1 MANATMQALQT
12 HAEKLNQQVAEVNA
26 SIKALGDVPD
36 NNPALLEYRKQL
48 RRLNSDLKD
57 VNTTMKDYT
66 RGVKAAGELYRH
78 YAMGNIEDMSIKAIR
93 AGVNGM
99 KKRLDNLKAGG
110 DPGDAEEMRL
120 IEAITTEADVVV
132 KRFKT
137 DYQNVVEEIV
147 RGGTVT
153 EQTLKRTRDGLADL
167 MQTAETEAE
176 KNELTNYWQKVGAAI
191 EAVTVENRRLRGEVA
206 DREEAMRIAYTTD
219 HDGSQQ
225 AIHDAEARA
234 DAARRENDELR
245 QALDLKQQQR
255 RELEQEMDINSMQ
268 QRALMDRRDELK
280 AQEKE
285 DRAIRNQRVDDANKE
300 LNAARRAA
308 KIQQQA
314 YDEQKQTVE
323 KLRTEVQG
331 LTDDIRKMEKTAELN
346 QQQDKL
352 NGMVG
357 ETVTANQRLARA
369 EQEQTDARNAQTEA
383 KKHEG
388 EAIKKVEDELRGLT
402 DEQLKNA
409 QAYSHLTEEINTDTA
424 AMQRNITTEQEAT
437 READRLRSGSIDKME
452 QALARLRE
460 SNRKLDPTIDKE
472 EWERGERAIGQL
484 TLSLEELK
492 KKQAELRREP
502 VLDMMTQ
509 RLYQLST
516 LSRDALTETKKFW
529 ETMVDGAQEGST
541 ELADYEQHLKSIAWE
556 EHARVQKKGRKTIA
570 FFQNEDYRYT
580 SAAET
585 EEQRK
590 ALVAY
595 RDSLPAHA
603 TDLIE
608 TINALLEKQ
617 AQFVK
622 EAAGEWM
629 SLEKAMELASKAG
642 TDGFAGS
649 AKDIQLATQSLER
662 QRDTIIATIRE
673 KRNLGQ
679 VTKAEEDQLADLTK
693 KLRSLKFEQD
703 NVNMSQ
709 EKMRTLIENPAN
721 AVNLDELR
729 AAIKRADGQLRQ
741 MQQSLGENSSEYKR
755 FGEQVRNAK
764 NVMKEMEGQA
774 KASATAW
781 EKAFSRLKT
790 YVVMYMGFNEVWQ
803 KVSNTARDLMDL
815 SDRMGEVRK
824 TTGFTADEVG
834 RLSENLKKMDVRTSL
849 TSLMEISASAGQLG
863 LKTLE
868 DVQGFTEAANKLMIA
883 LPEMG
888 REAATEMM
896 RVAIATG
903 EVDKIRKQLQEGT
916 IEGSSAT
923 AVAMEKIASTIDRLR
938 ASSASTAPE
947 ITDFVKR
954 VGAVGAQS
962 GITIDQV
969 AALGSTVSSL
979 GMRVEMSATALSRM
993 IPAIRRNAFDVA
1005 HAIGMAPDALR
1016 KMFDEAGGGM
1026 NAMLEIF
1033 QHIKDAGMDED
1044 DIEKMLGMGDM
1055 AEIMKE
1061 LNQQGARAGIV
1072 FSGLSQNVD
1081 ELRRQ
1086 LGVAN
1091 QAYDE
1096 NIAIQQEFDKMNETT
1111 AAKWERLKN
1120 KFEEMFVG
1128 DEAQQWLGK
1137 IIDGARVAVDII
1149 EALQGYIVRIA
1160 AAFALWK
1167 VGVGGAIW
1175 TYLINPI
1182 KLAVTG
1188 VHSLD
1193 FQVKGFAA
1201 TWRTAWKSMDAA
1213 TKANWIAALA
1223 SAFYML
1229 GKYIYDTATRVSELQ
1244 QELNRLDIETDDAVS
1259 HVGRLVTAFNDS
1271 SVKAEAA
1278 AKKQT
1283 DLQEQTDRLSKEV
1296 EELSKKTGQGAEATN
1311 ELTKKQDELK
1321 EKEKE
1326 LKKATDESNKANQAR
1341 SNLISELNSKYS
1353 TYLGYMLNEKTAA
1366 EQVASAHQLI
1376 VAALK
1381 EERKQKGL
1389 NALHDAVDKE
1399 YADDIKEY
1407 SENSQEELSGIARDA
1422 QRRIMDQ
1429 WRRVLTAVT
1438 PDAKTGNFTLAAV
1451 DGVTKGGTYGS
1462 EAELKAAM
1470 RSALRDIVRTEAGGK
1485 NDRVKVSTWVGTK
1498 YKSLD
1503 DYLDDIWGG
1512 GSDDGFGDWA
1522 ETYINRERDIAKAT
1536 HDNQVEVNQAH
1547 KERIEAAVK
1556 DQRTNLED
1564 LQKLAKDNNQFTDD
1578 QIRQMAQDV
1587 NALVAG
1593 FDHFGEELSGAD
1605 EIFGKGQE
1613 RTLQNAVNNI
1623 LASLDQK
1630 TRARVFRVAQKGQKS
1645 TNGTGSVPV
1654 PSGSNAWGSNAP
1666 ADSTDYSLFD
1676 VNELVARRNQMDKF
1690 KNILK
1695 PDTDVRTVLAED
1707 KALMKALDNGLKSD
1721 WKSVL
1726 DWYNAERKKIQEELK
1741 SERFSTNTG
1750 HWRDEKNGRGRKNRF
1765 RESDYALA
1773 ELDRYYSRRKEK
1785 LEKAREEEGM
1795 SEELFN
1801 REAELLEQEHLERR
1815 SKLRETF
1822 TAGTSKQEREMV
1834 AQFRLWWDKLE
1845 KSGDLDEV
1853 PWATVESEWMKALAS
1868 EIGRN
1873 NLKAQ
1878 QDLTQLQSITVK
1890 HLNAIAKLI
1899 DKERPYDGITA
1910 NLRKNLTEMD
1920 ILLTDIMKDG
1930 PADDTAKLVS
1940 EQGRRLQFLLTEA
1953 EHAYALTFDDLAKK
1967 MREQGLGDWADALM
1981 IDEQKKQS
1989 LMQNLRNV
1997 YDQIQEA
2004 IKKEASIIKKQLE
2017 IQWNDMLPGQEMSM
2031 KGTFE
2036 KAISDLGLAGDQ
2048 VKRANSLIG
2057 AGAASER
2064 VADKLAI
2071 RQMKVQLAMQQTYFA
2086 LMQKIG
2092 DERVRQLRLSAEA
2105 NERDAEALKAKA
2117 EQLRKEGKATEAETT
2132 ELRAQIAARQA
2143 LQDSFDAEHAQK
2155 SLNLAKTKEIAEE
2168 EKQRV
2173 AIQNQLEESQN
2184 RLYTELRSWADLL
2197 TSSLQGVMEASHA
2210 GDAEYYN
2217 ELAKLN
2223 LAGSGGPGA
2232 GTYVVI
2238 DDAGTSGA
2246 TAHYEYLD
2254 ERQALERQHEIE
2266 IQNAQAEAWRKLM
2279 DDINMKMSEQITD
2292 WMNAALQQQAVNENT
2307 AALKLNTDA
2316 EQRHLEVV
2324 SDENGI
2330 VEYNTDAVRS
2340 NTSALQGLTQQLM
2353 QGITIR
2359 PASDGGTHTTPD
2371 VDAPPFDENDPD
2383 TWPRAMRKRA
2393 GLPVDSNPH
2402 DYAGENAAGNT
2413 SPFMPGVTPGTSWV
2427 LPEDMVAA
2435 EQAQLDQRV
2444 EMQREAAEKVR
2455 IANESAFQSVARAQ
2469 KDSGNQMVKSSQS
2482 SFAKM
2487 TMAAN
2492 LYGIAYQ
2499 AVSNDN
2505 LSTTQKFQ
2513 MMAVQAAGNAAISML
2528 TTEMASASAK
2538 AATDTPGVL
2547 GTLWKQLGWAAA
2559 PVFAIFTGLLGGL
2572 MGLATSKIGK
2582 AKSEIAQA
2590 TGTSVGAGRL
2600 ATGMLTYAEGNVNDL
2615 TDPASLTPGRQ
2626 YNVDGADGKTY
2637 RAKYMGKG
2645 AKTHITNG
2653 PEFHLVG
2660 EAGRE
2665 AIIDAKTTRLLQ
2677 MNETG
2682 IWRDIQTLY
2691 NGGSISGLSTR
2702 RRRGGVRAFANGNI
2716 GEFEDMADGG
2726 GLTAEGTGGGMS
2738 IEMLASLQA
2747 SIDRQSDLLESALTN
2762 GIKAVN
2768 KWTGS
2773 DGIPAMYNKMQKE
2786 AQRHGEKY
2794 L

>member
-1 MANATMQALQT
+1 MSNKITLATIQFRADTKGVNPALDAMRQSSKDAHDEIDRLQEALDKGIKKMKDANGVEFDVSDKFRQAQKDAKSYDQALRELVKGATAMETVVKNIRLGEIEKSSRAELKGAINAAEARKRSVRESDPEDLEQQRDLNKVIEESRKQLNNLDRDTQKVIETLDKGGVIAQATLDKEIKGLKEILTLIPKGTDEWNKYNQQLTQMET
-12 HAEKLNQQVAEVNA
+12 HVANIRRQEREAAVSVLGSKDFGRYSEEEIRTAITNARELLATYKTASPEAKALADNIVRADQYLKEHGIEAARQAAREKEQLQLEQELAKTMNKRLRDLKDLSADALVETHKYWEAQKNGAAEGTTEFNKAEAALKKIDGYQRNARRTELGNILGDPSKFGVSEVKAAVQEAEKLRDSVQKGIPVWFQYNKMVEQGREYLDQLAKSEAADHISQQMNNLSSLSASGLQEVKKYWEAMVAGAKHGSAELREYEAHLERVKQEERERNEI
-26 SIKALGDVPD
+26 SNSMKAQRLSGDL
-36 NNPALLEYRKQL
+36 NNY
-48 RRLNSDLKD
+48 S
-57 VNTTMKDYT
+57 
-66 RGVKAAGELYRH
+66 
-78 YAMGNIEDMSIKAIR
+78 
-93 AGVNGM
+93 
-99 KKRLDNLKAGG
+99 
-110 DPGDAEEMRL
+110 
-120 IEAITTEADVVV
+120 
-132 KRFKT
+132 
-137 DYQNVVEEIV
+137 
-147 RGGTVT
+147 
-153 EQTLKRTRDGLADL
+153 
-167 MQTAETEAE
+167 EAE
-176 KNELTNYWQKVGAAI
+176 IREAI
-191 EAVTVENRRLRGEVA
+191 EAGKQLVQTYKTA
-206 DREEAMRIAYTTD
+206 DPAAQQLAERIAV
-219 HDGSQQ
+219 
-225 AIHDAEARA
+225 A
-234 DAARRENDELR
+234 
-245 QALDLKQQQR
+245 
-255 RELEQEMDINSMQ
+255 
-268 QRALMDRRDELK
+268 
-280 AQEKE
+280 
-285 DRAIRNQRVDDANKE
+285 
-300 LNAARRAA
+300 
-308 KIQQQA
+308 
-314 YDEQKQTVE
+314 
-323 KLRTEVQG
+323 
-331 LTDDIRKMEKTAELN
+331 
-346 QQQDKL
+346 
-352 NGMVG
+352 
-357 ETVTANQRLARA
+357 
-369 EQEQTDARNAQTEA
+369 
-383 KKHEG
+383 
-388 EAIKKVEDELRGLT
+388 
-402 DEQLKNA
+402 
-409 QAYSHLTEEINTDTA
+409 
-424 AMQRNITTEQEAT
+424 
-437 READRLRSGSIDKME
+437 
-452 QALARLRE
+452 
-460 SNRKLDPTIDKE
+460 
-472 EWERGERAIGQL
+472 
-484 TLSLEELK
+484 
-492 KKQAELRREP
+492 
-502 VLDMMTQ
+502 
-509 RLYQLST
+509 
-516 LSRDALTETKKFW
+516 
-529 ETMVDGAQEGST
+529 
-541 ELADYEQHLKSIAWE
+541 EQHLKHYGVEAARTAQMQRENIDLMVKQYNTDRTNMSESALKA
-556 EHARVQKKGRKTIA
+556 HARFWQQLIDDPKTAAESLEVYRKNLAVVQMEIESRSREKIRTEGQNA
-570 FFQNEDYRYT
+570 FDFFQRGDNENASIEEVKKQADALKKFRDTLPQKDEADTIDLINTYLQKAGV
-580 SAAET
+580 SAKGAT
-585 EEQRK
+585 EE
-590 ALVAY
+590 
-595 RDSLPAHA
+595 
-603 TDLIE
+603 I
-608 TINALLEKQ
+608 
-617 AQFVK
+617 
-622 EAAGEWM
+622 
-629 SLEKAMELASKAG
+629 MELSQALAIADKAG
-642 TDGFAGS
+642 KDGFAY
-649 AKDIQLATQSLER
+649 APQEIQLATKALEK

-679 VTKAEEDQLADLTK
+679 ATKAEEDQLADLTK

-709 EKMRTLIENPAN
+709 EKMRTLIETPAN

-741 MQQSLGENSSEYKR
+741 MEQSLGQNSDEYKR
-755 FGEQVRNAK
+755 FAEQVRNAK
-764 NVMKEMEGQA
+764 NVMKEMEGQT

-888 REAATEMM
+888 REAATEIM

-1005 HAIGMAPDALR
+1005 HAIGMAPEALR

-1033 QHIKDAGMDED
+1033 QHIKDAGMDEN

-1072 FSGLSQNVD
+1072 FAGLSQNVD

-1120 KFEEMFVG
+1120 EFEEMFVG

-1137 IIDGARVAVDII
+1137 IIDGARVAVDVFK
-1149 EALQGYIVRIA
+1149 ALQGYIVRIA

-1182 KLAVTG
+1182 RLAVTG

-1229 GKYIYDTATRVSELQ
+1229 GKYIYDSATRVSELQ

-1278 AKKQT
+1278 AKKQA
-1283 DLQEQTDRLSKEV
+1283 DLQAQTDRLSKEV
-1296 EELSKKTGQGAEATN
+1296 DKLKKSTDEGTAST
-1311 ELTKKQDELK
+1311 DELK
-1321 EKEKE
+1321 RKQAELEEKEKE

-1341 SNLISELNSKYS
+1341 SNLISEMNSKYS

-1485 NDRVKVSTWVGTK
+1485 NDRVKVSTWAGTK

-1512 GSDDGFGDWA
+1512 RTDDGFGNWA

-1556 DQRTNLED
+1556 DQRTNLEN

-1613 RTLQNAVNNI
+1613 RTLQNAVNNV

-1630 TRARVFRVAQKGQKS
+1630 TRGRVFRVAQKGQKS
-1645 TNGTGSVPV
+1645 TNGTGSVSV
-1654 PSGSNAWGSNAP
+1654 PSGINAWGSNAP

-1822 TAGTSKQEREMV
+1822 TAGTSKQEQEMV
-1834 AQFRLWWDKLE
+1834 KQFRLWWDKLE

-1853 PWATVESEWMKALAS
+1853 PWATVESEWAKALAS

-1899 DKERPYDGITA
+1899 DQERPYDGITA

-1920 ILLTDIMKDG
+1920 ILLADMVKDG
-1930 PADDTAKLVS
+1930 PAEDTAKLVS
-1940 EQGRRLQFLLTEA
+1940 EQGKRLQLLLTEA
-1953 EHAYALTFDDLAKK
+1953 EHAYALTFDDLQKK

-2017 IQWNDMLPGQEMSM
+2017 IQWNDMLSGQEMSM

-2057 AGAASER
+2057 AGAASDR

-2071 RQMKVQLAMQQTYFA
+2071 QQMKVQLAMQQTYFA
-2086 LMQKIG
+2086 MMQKIG
-2092 DERVRQLRLSAEA
+2092 DERVRQLRLSAKA
-2105 NERDAEALKAKA
+2105 NERDAEALKVKA
-2117 EQLRKEGKATEAETT
+2117 EQLRKEGKITEAETK
-2132 ELRAQIAARQA
+2132 EREAEIAARQA

-2217 ELAKLN
+2217 ERAKLN
-2223 LAGSGGPGA
+2223 LTGKGGPGA

-2238 DDAGTSGA
+2238 DDAGTSDA

-2254 ERQALERQHEIE
+2254 EREALERQHEIE
-2266 IQNAQAEAWRKLM
+2266 VQNAQAEAWRKLM
-2279 DDINMKMSEQITD
+2279 DDLNMKMSEQITD
-2292 WMNAALQQQAVNENT
+2292 WINAAAQNASVD
-2307 AALKLNTDA
+2307 ANTDA
-2316 EQRHLEVV
+2316 TLA
-2324 SDENGI
+2324 NTKAI
-2330 VEYNTDAVRS
+2330 V
-2340 NTSALQGLTQQLM
+2340 GLTAAMGGKVDTSLAS
-2353 QGITIR
+2353 GLGYEPSGNEPNPTIER
-2359 PASDGGTHTTPD
+2359 IGY
-2371 VDAPPFDENDPD
+2371 E
-2383 TWPRAMRKRA
+2383 
-2393 GLPVDSNPH
+2393 
-2402 DYAGENAAGNT
+2402 
-2413 SPFMPGVTPGTSWV
+2413 
-2427 LPEDMVAA
+2427 A
-2435 EQAQLDQRV
+2435 EQVTQTATTESAPSVFLDPNNVGLIWEQ
-2444 EMQREAAEKVR
+2444 QAEAAELSAERQVGAIDKVK
-2455 IANESAFQSVARAQ
+2455 VALDDQ
-2469 KDSGNQMVKSSQS
+2469 FHKQEKGSKESSQKMS
-2482 SFAKM
+2482 SSTQSAFAKM
-2487 TMAAN
+2487 TQAAN
-2492 LYGIAYQ
+2492 MYGIAYQ
-2499 AVSNDN
+2499 VMQNDN
-2505 LSTTQKFQ
+2505 LSASQKFGL
-2513 MMAVQAAGNAAISML
+2513 MAVQAAGQAAITSL
-2528 TTEMASASAK
+2528 TVDFASTQAQT
-2538 AATDTPGVL
+2538 AADTPSVL
-2547 GTLWKQLGWAAA
+2547 SKLYKQLGWGAI
-2559 PVFAIFTGLLGGL
+2559 PVFAVFTGLLGGL
-2572 MGLATSKIGK
+2572 LGLAASKIAK
-2582 AKSEIAQA
+2582 SKSEIAQA
-2590 TGTSVGAGRL
+2590 TGASVGAGRL
-2600 ATGMLTYAEGNVNDL
+2600 ATGMLTYAEGNVNEL
-2615 TDPASLTPGRQ
+2615 TDPTSLTPGRQ

-2637 RAKYMGKG
+2637 RARYMGKG

-2702 RRRGGVRAFANGNI
+2702 RRRGGVRAFAEGNI

-2726 GLTAEGTGGGMS
+2726 GLTADGGADMGFDP
-2738 IEMLASLQA
+2738 AALQA
-2747 SIDRQSDLLESALTN
+2747 SLDRNSEVQELLLERLQHPLTVAGTGPN
-2762 GIKAVN
+2762 GVV
-2768 KWTGS
+2768 
-2773 DGIPAMYNKMQKE
+2773 AMYDKLKKE

-2794 L
+2794 I